1 MNTRIYAKSDEGEN
15 SHGIYVNGG
24 LDSENCDITAIAGT
38 ADEWSCGILSGE
50 GDIVVDGGRLEA
62 ISGTGC
68 DKSTGICMEYF
79 DLVAN
84 GSTVIASGRS
94 AAMEEG
100 TPKAINGGRIILN
113 GIGGASQAEM
123 LYSRSAFASVGG
135 SFAVANMAL
144 KTDATG
150 SIAVSSID
158 SASVNTSEAQ
168 NLLIFG
174 QNSTVKGNVT
184 LSESVVV
191 PAGVTVTV
199 PADASLTLG
208 SGVTLTLEETAQLV
222 VENKASIKGSG
233 KIAGPGNVIYGNA
246 PAADAPAADTPAADT
261 PAQDIEIPQTGD
273 EAMPMLSAMMLV
285 LTGAAMI
292 ALRRSARS
300 RG

>member
-1 MNTRIYAKSDEGEN
+1 MDVYLIVIGRKALTRPGFDYGRF
-15 SHGIYVNGG
+15 
-24 LDSENCDITAIAGT
+24 ITLLGDRNYGVSKIIF
-38 ADEWSCGILSGE
+38 AD
-50 GDIVVDGGRLEA
+50 DG
-62 ISGTGC
+62 
-68 DKSTGICMEYF
+68 
-79 DLVAN
+79 
-84 GSTVIASGRS
+84 
-94 AAMEEG
+94 
-100 TPKAINGGRIILN
+100 
-113 GIGGASQAEM
+113 
-123 LYSRSAFASVGG
+123 
-135 SFAVANMAL
+135 
-144 KTDATG
+144 
-150 SIAVSSID
+150 
-158 SASVNTSEAQ
+158 
-168 NLLIFG
+168 
-174 QNSTVKGNVT
+174 
-184 LSESVVV
+184 ESVVV

-233 KIAGPGNVIYGNA
+233 KIAGSGNAIYGNA